1 MNPHVTLVADL
12 LGRWVMSAER
22 LSAQTF
28 HALDGKTTFPNIVF
42 SPDSFNMMSGAIGM
56 KINVV
61 DRLLAQLN
69 VLFALDQHGVR
80 DNVTPLFGFQY
91 TF

>member
-1 MNPHVTLVADL
+1 VID
-12 LGRWVMSAER
+12 AER
-22 LSAQTF
+22 LNESTF

-42 SPDSFNMMSGAIGM
+42 SPDSFNMMSGSIGM
-56 KINVV
+56 KINIV

-80 DNVTPLFGFQY
+80 DKVTPLFGFQY